1 MIRRMCILL
10 ALVLLASCGMAA
22 AEAAGGE
29 DEAQWME
36 SGKLN
41 AYQPTD
47 DELLTIRVATTDI
60 ILGKTTPADLPRR
73 KRIRPQKGRRGV
85 RRPAFADMPGKHTA
99 AFSDDFSNLQVA
111 PISVRD
117 ASAGHPALPARI
129 LLKTS
134 KFVFGC
140 DFLIANTTFRK

>member
-60 ILGKTTPADLPRR
+60 IGRSSGAARQNPAENI
-73 KRIRPQKGRRGV
+73 KVCV
-85 RRPAFADMPGKHTA
+85 R
-99 AFSDDFSNLQVA
+99 L
-111 PISVRD
+111 
-117 ASAGHPALPARI
+117 
-129 LLKTS
+129 
-134 KFVFGC
+134 
-140 DFLIANTTFRK
+140 